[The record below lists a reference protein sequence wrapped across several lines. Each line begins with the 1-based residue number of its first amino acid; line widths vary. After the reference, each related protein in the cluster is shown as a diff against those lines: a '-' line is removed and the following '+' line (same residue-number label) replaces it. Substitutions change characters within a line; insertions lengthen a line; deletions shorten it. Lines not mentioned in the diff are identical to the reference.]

1 MSIEAMER
9 AHNLL
14 PAGAGAFEVG
24 YCQVGI
30 VELEARGKRLFWEDG
45 GLSKCA

>member
-1 MSIEAMER
+1 MER

-14 PAGAGAFEVG
+14 PAGPGALEVR

-30 VELEARGKRLFWEDG
+30 VELKARGKRLFWEYR
-45 GLSKCA
+45 GLSECA